1 MLKTLKKYFD
11 FCNREDRNKLYL
23 AVVLG
28 VVRAIFAALRITAI
42 AVVVQ
47 GLIEGKLTSGT
58 SGCRWVL
65 WRCLFSDSSVST

>member
-1 MLKTLKKYFD
+1 MLKTLKQYFD

-47 GLIEGKLTSGT
+47 GLIEGQLS
-58 SGCRWVL
+58 WML
-65 WRCLFSDSSVST
+65 VSALYISPNWK

>member
-28 VVRAIFAALRITAI
+28 VVRAIFAALRITA
-42 AVVVQ
+42 
-47 GLIEGKLTSGT
+47 
-58 SGCRWVL
+58 
-65 WRCLFSDSSVST
+65 D